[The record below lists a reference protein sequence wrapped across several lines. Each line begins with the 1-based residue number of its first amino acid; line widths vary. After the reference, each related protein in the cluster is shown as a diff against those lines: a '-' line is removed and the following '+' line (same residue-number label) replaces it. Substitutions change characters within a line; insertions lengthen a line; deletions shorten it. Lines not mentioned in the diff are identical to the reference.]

1 MLISVTRSVCVR
13 RKMDDDSSKN
23 DLSDLKAQTKE
34 DLFEVIGAKD
44 IPDEE
49 KGALLAKMMD
59 VVSGRAIARLG
70 EELTPPDRQKL
81 EELISSGDEKAVD
94 SFIAEKAPNFDSYF
108 EEEAKKLR
116 QELIIELG
124 Q

>member
-1 MLISVTRSVCVR
+1 MQSN
-13 RKMDDDSSKN
+13 DDFRKN
-23 DLSDLKAQTKE
+23 DLDSLKEKAEK

-44 IPDEE
+44 ISDDE
-49 KGALLAKMMD
+49 KGAILAKMVE

-70 EELTPPDRQKL
+70 EELSDEDRQKL
-81 EELISSGDEKAVD
+81 EELILADDTKAVD
-94 SFIAEKAPNFDSYF
+94 DFISEKAPHFDSYF
-108 EEEAKKLR
+108 EDEAKKLR

>member
-1 MLISVTRSVCVR
+1 MEGKMQSNDDF
-13 RKMDDDSSKN
+13 RKDDLAS
-23 DLSDLKAQTKE
+23 LKEKAEK

-44 IPDEE
+44 VPDEE
-49 KGALLAKMMD
+49 KGAILAKMVD
-59 VVSGRAIARLG
+59 VITGRAIARLG
-70 EELTPPDRQKL
+70 EELSPEDRQEM
-81 EELISSGDEKAVD
+81 EELIGADKTEEVN
-94 SFIAEKAPNFDSYF
+94 SFILEKAPNFDTYF

>member
-1 MLISVTRSVCVR
+1 MQSNDDFR
-13 RKMDDDSSKN
+13 RT
-23 DLSDLKAQTKE
+23 DLSSLKEKAEK
-34 DLFEVIGAKD
+34 DIFEILGAKD

-49 KGALLAKMMD
+49 KGAILAKMVE

-70 EELTPPDRQKL
+70 EELSDEDRQKL
-81 EELISSGDEKAVD
+81 EELISADDTEAVD
-94 SFIAEKAPNFDSYF
+94 RFIIEKAPGFDSYF

-116 QELIIELG
+116 QELIIEND

>member
-1 MLISVTRSVCVR
+1 MQSN
-13 RKMDDDSSKN
+13 DDFRKN
-23 DLSDLKAQTKE
+23 DLNSLKEKAKK

-49 KGALLAKMMD
+49 KGAILAKMVE
-59 VVSGRAIARLG
+59 VVTGRAIVRLG
-70 EELTPPDRQKL
+70 NDLSEEDRQKL
-81 EELISSGDEKAVD
+81 EELITADDTEAVD
-94 SFIAEKAPNFDSYF
+94 SFIAEKAPHFDSYF